1 MSKNTE
7 KDNDFIIEYPQHEED
22 VTLVFNGSYPIDS
35 IFIGMT
41 YPFPS
46 YKIQR
51 KENSG
56 RHLFEFVLEG
66 KGNITI
72 DGKKIPLCEGDAFF
86 LRKGSLHDYRS
97 DKNEPMKKIWVS
109 LSCEYIDAMLESYKV
124 TTGVYKVNVR
134 NKFLAIYN
142 IAKAETAPQDKFFKV
157 ADMLH
162 EIITAMS
169 RSVIMSDTD
178 TASKIRN
185 ELQASVYTKCT
196 LDDIAAKLFISKS
209 GLIRIFKKQTGVTP
223 YKFLLN
229 EKLSIAETLLVSTD
243 ISIKSISEM
252 LCFTD
257 EHYFSY
263 LFKKKTGKTPSEF
276 RKNMK

>member
-1 MSKNTE
+1 MSKS
-7 KDNDFIIEYPQHEED
+7 KGNDFIIEYPQHEED
-22 VTLVFNGSYPIDS
+22 VTLVFNGSFPIDS
-35 IFIGMT
+35 IFIGLT
-41 YPFPS
+41 HPFPS

-51 KENSG
+51 KETSG

-66 KGNITI
+66 KGYITM
-72 DGKKIPLCEGDAFF
+72 DGKKMPLTEGDTFF
-86 LRKGSLHDYRS
+86 LGKGSLHDYRS
-97 DKNEPMKKIWVS
+97 DKKEPMKKIWVS
-109 LSCEYIDAMLESYKV
+109 LSSDYLDKMLESYKV

-142 IAKAETAPQDKFFKV
+142 IAKADIAPQDKFFKV

-169 RSVIMSDTD
+169 RSVIMCETD
-178 TASKIRN
+178 VASKIRN
-185 ELQASVYTKCT
+185 ELQASVYSKCT

-209 GLIRIFKKQTGVTP
+209 GLIRIFKKQTGITP

-229 EKLSIAETLLVSTD
+229 EKLSIAETLLMSTD
-243 ISIKSISEM
+243 ISIKTVSEM

-263 LFKKKTGKTPSEF
+263 IFKKKTGKTPSEF
-276 RKNMK
+276 RKIRK

>member
-1 MSKNTE
+1 MSNNTE
-7 KDNDFIIEYPQHEED
+7 KSKDFIIEYPQHEED
-22 VTLVFNGSYPIDS
+22 VTLVFNGSFPIDS

-56 RHLFEFVLEG
+56 RHLFEFILEG
-66 KGNITI
+66 KGDITI
-72 DGKKIPLCEGDAFF
+72 DGKRIPLHEGDTFF
-86 LRKGSLHDYRS
+86 LEKGSLHNYRS
-97 DKNEPMKKIWVS
+97 DKNEPLKKIWIS
-109 LSCEYIDAMLESYKV
+109 FSSEYIDAMLDGYKV

-142 IAKAETAPQDKFFKV
+142 IAKADIAPQDKFFKV
-157 ADMLH
+157 ADTLH

-169 RSVIMSDTD
+169 RSVIMCETD

-185 ELQASVYTKCT
+185 ELLASVYTKCT

-209 GLIRIFKKQTGVTP
+209 GLIRIFKKQTGITP

-229 EKLSIAETLLVSTD
+229 EKLSIAETLLLSTD
-243 ISIKSISEM
+243 ISIKSISDM

-263 LFKKKTGKTPSEF
+263 IFKKKTGKTPTEY
-276 RKNMK
+276 RQI